1 MAEKKLVGFTTPL
14 YYVNARPHLG
24 HLYTTLVTDTMA
36 RWHRMM
42 GDEVYFI
49 TGSDEH
55 GQKVLEAAHKQD
67 KKPIEWADEIV
78 AYTKELWVKFGIRFD
93 RFVRTTEPQHYE
105 DVKHFFKRVLDNGYI
120 YKGHYEGPYCVPC
133 ETFWTEAELVEGNCP
148 QCSRPTQVMKEASY
162 FFKLSEF
169 RDWLIE
175 RIEKHP
181 SAIRPESRRNE
192 ILSRLKKEE
201 LRDLS
206 VSRSRMPWGVP
217 LDFLEKGHVCYVWF
231 DALLGYSTAA
241 KYGTDPKYFSKVWPN
256 TLHIIGKDIL
266 WHHTVIWPAMQKAAG
281 FADNEISIGSFA
293 HGFWIKGGEK
303 MSKSKGNIVNPLPL
317 LDIFTPDMLR
327 FYLLREVTF
336 GLDGNITAEGIIG
349 RANSDLAN
357 DIGNLLHRSL
367 SMLERYNSGLVP
379 ESNGVGEHVKS
390 WIEETYDVATREMPN
405 LGFKESIEAIW
416 VLVNKVNKYIEDSKP
431 WDLAK
436 EADKKKLHT
445 FLYELID
452 TIRAI
457 AILAHPFIPQITSDM
472 WKQLGYNSNL
482 DDIPYQDGGKAGLMN
497 VGHRIAKG
505 EPVVPRIDV
514 DEFNRRWD
522 ELFGA
527 DVKEEASKAPPVEPP
542 KEPIPFELFEKMDL
556 RTAKILSAERVPKTD
571 KLLKLEIDLG
581 FEKRTIVAGIA
592 EHYSPEKI
600 VGKTIVVLANLEP
613 RKLRGIESKGMLLAA
628 HAEGGAI
635 PLVIIDG
642 DARPG
647 SVIS

>member
-1 MAEKKLVGFTTPL
+1 MNSRKLVGFTTPL

-24 HLYTTLVTDTMA
+24 HLYTTLVTDTLA

-55 GQKVLEAAHKQD
+55 GQKVLESAQKLGKQ
-67 KKPIEWADEIV
+67 PIEWADEIV
-78 AYTKELWVKFGIRFD
+78 AYTKALWDKFGISFD
-93 RFVRTTEPQHYE
+93 RFVRTTEPQHYA
-105 DVKHFFKRVLDNGYI
+105 DVQHFFKRVMDNGYI
-120 YKGHYEGPYCVPC
+120 YKGYYEGPYCVPC
-133 ETFWTEAELVEGNCP
+133 ETFWTETELVEGNCP

-175 RIEKHP
+175 RIETHP
-181 SAIRPESRRNE
+181 GAIRPESRRNE

-241 KYGTDPKYFSKVWPN
+241 KYGTDPNYFAGLWPN

-281 FADNEISIGSFA
+281 FADDEISIGSFA

-367 SMLERYNSGLVP
+367 SMLEKYTNGLVP
-379 ESNGVGEHVKS
+379 EKS
-390 WIEETYDVATREMPN
+390 GPVTKTKIWIEEAYEVVIHEMPN

-431 WDLAK
+431 WDLAGLP
-436 EADKKKLHT
+436 DKKKLHA
-445 FLYELID
+445 FLYELTD
-452 TIRAI
+452 AIRAI
-457 AILAHPFIPQITSDM
+457 AIMAHPLIPQITSDM
-472 WKQLGYNSNL
+472 WKQLGYNTNL
-482 DDIPYQDGGKAGLMN
+482 DDIPYQEGGKAGLIDA
-497 VGHRIAKG
+497 GHRTAIAG
-505 EPVVPRIDV
+505 PVVPRIDV

-527 DVKEEASKAPPVEPP
+527 DVKEAEPKGPPVEPP
-542 KEPIPFELFEKMDL
+542 KGNISFDEFMKMDL
-556 RTAKILSAERVPKTD
+556 RTAKVLAAERVPKTD
-571 KLLKLEIDLG
+571 KLLKLEIDIG

-592 EHYSPEKI
+592 EQYKPEDI

-613 RKLRGIESKGMLLAA
+613 RKLKGIESKGMLLAA
-628 HAEGGAI
+628 HAEWGGF

-642 DARPG
+642 EARPG
-647 SVIS
+647 SLVS